1 MVYNPCPRKTTV
13 IVNKIFGI
21 ERAWMTSGSV
31 GPRPRQIYITKSP
44 LLTEK
49 VEEDYVGLWF
59 SLGTGPDIP
68 EHVTEHIQRWNSRKK
83 INLFVA
89 DSAVGDRDD
98 LPKRYSELQDE
109 HFPLFITTDEVS
121 TTISESEKKNLSLL
135 CSSYLQLCTLLEA
148 DMEPDDS
155 SEDRKL
161 KSPRKEQK
169 TRERRVVT
177 LDVFKR
183 EYWPHLH
190 QGLTKGVSASY
201 CYRLNL
207 QPWPNVLL
215 EHPRWLIAT
224 S

>member
-21 ERAWMTSGSV
+21 ERAWNRGGV

-44 LLTEK
+44 LLAEK
-49 VEEDYVGLWF
+49 VEEDYVGLWL

-68 EHVTEHIQRWNSRKK
+68 EYVTEHIQRWDSRKK

-98 LPKRYSELQDE
+98 LPKRYNELQDN

-121 TTISESEKKNLSLL
+121 TTISEVKKNLLL
-135 CSSYLQLCTLLEA
+135 LWSSYLQLYTLLEA
-148 DMEPDDS
+148 DLE
-155 SEDRKL
+155 
-161 KSPRKEQK
+161 SPRKTLRK
-169 TRERRVVT
+169 TPDRVVT

-201 CYRLNL
+201 YYRLESQL
-207 QPWPNVLL
+207 WPNVLH
-215 EHPRWLIAT
+215 EHHRWLIAT